1 MTAVIA
7 GAVITEL
14 VTVLNWLSQYSGDP
28 LRGWQIPALSGATLL
43 TGWIFIA
50 NPGPPSKWLLIELGL
65 PKKPGRPAQVVR
77 PMSLL

>member
-28 LRGWQIPALSGATLL
+28 VRGWQIPALSGATLL
-43 TGWIFIA
+43 TGWIFISQSEA
-50 NPGPPSKWLLIELGL
+50 ALKNGY
-65 PKKPGRPAQVVR
+65 
-77 PMSLL
+77 